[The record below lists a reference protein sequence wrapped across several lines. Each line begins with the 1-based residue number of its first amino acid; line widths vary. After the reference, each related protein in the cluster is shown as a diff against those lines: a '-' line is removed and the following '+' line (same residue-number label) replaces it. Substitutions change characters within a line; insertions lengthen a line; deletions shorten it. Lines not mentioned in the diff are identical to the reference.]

1 MKNLNNK
8 KQSFRYQNSNVP
20 EKLCYDINALVRMSR
35 KYDLIIKDYIRYVNI
50 HNRYLSY
57 EN

>member
-35 KYDLIIKDYIRYVNI
+35 KYDLIIKD
-50 HNRYLSY
+50 
-57 EN
+57 